1 MHFVRKFLRGQIERE
16 TYTQMLAQLYFVY
29 AEMEELLQR
38 HRDDPVYGAPRLQYK
53 RVLEYLY
60 RYGIR

>member
-16 TYTQMLAQLYFVY
+16 AYTQMLAQLYFVY

-38 HRDDPVYGAPRLQYK
+38 HRDDPVYGAPRPG
-53 RVLEYLY
+53 RT
-60 RYGIR
+60 RGAG